1 MISPNSTIYS
11 QTKVSARK
19 FKHFVVL
26 GEFSYDA
33 WGTADGDL
41 DEAAAGGENFV
52 EADEKIENVDEK
64 GDVAQVE
71 VMQTSV
77 LT

>member
-1 MISPNSTIYS
+1 
-11 QTKVSARK
+11 
-19 FKHFVVL
+19 VVR

-64 GDVAQVE
+64 GDVAQME

>member
-1 MISPNSTIYS
+1 MT
-11 QTKVSARK
+11 
-19 FKHFVVL
+19 
-26 GEFSYDA
+26 

-64 GDVAQVE
+64 GDVAQME